1 MADMI
6 NWSAIQSTATNV
18 GVVIMLVLIGIII
31 LAIVGFSVYFYQLN
45 KAYKKYKV
53 VIFRRYKDNN
63 GNEIPAYVGEDKGR
77 WMYDKKLKK
86 VKFHLKIR
94 NIDMGE
100 SEKQEYDSDRDL
112 DIPKIPNES
121 GGYVVF
127 IEQVGIKRYAFAAP
141 FVINGNVQIKVTEAD
156 VAEAIRTFDLHT
168 RTFGKKQN
176 ELLVLGFYF
185 GIAALTLVLI
195 IIVINKFDMIV
206 TAAETLKSASQNM
219 AASGGNVIPSN
230 APG

>member
-18 GVVIMLVLIGIII
+18 GVIIMIVLIGLIFI
-31 LAIVGFSVYFYQLN
+31 AIVGFSVYFYQLN
-45 KAYKKYKV
+45 KSYKKYKV
-53 VIFRRYKDNN
+53 IIFRRYKDSN

-77 WMYDKKLKK
+77 WLYDKKLKK
-86 VKFHLKIR
+86 VKFHLKQR
-94 NIDMGE
+94 NIDLGE
-100 SEKQEYDSDRDL
+100 SEKATYDSDRDL
-112 DIPKIPNES
+112 DIPKIPNEQ

-127 IEQVGIKRYAFAAP
+127 IEQVGIKKYAFGEP
-141 FVINGNVQIKVTEAD
+141 FIIEGSIKIKVTEAD
-156 VAEAIRTFDLHT
+156 VAEAIRTYDLHT

-195 IIVINKFDMIV
+195 IIILNKFDMIV
-206 TAAETLKSASQNM
+206 TAAETLKGASANM
-219 AASGGNVIPSN
+219 AQASGNVVASS